1 MNRKFYQQLNLEVPK
16 NLEKN
21 KICEIINV
29 LYDKTKYYL
38 VKLREHYNKK
48 DDYIDDRIQL
58 LAEYMSFDFI
68 FQKYDLDRTL
78 VEKAM
83 CQFDLTII
91 EK

>member
-1 MNRKFYQQLNLEVPK
+1 MNRKFYQQLNFEVPK

>member
-1 MNRKFYQQLNLEVPK
+1 MKRKYYNELNLEFPK

-21 KICEIINV
+21 KICEILNV

-38 VKLREHYNKK
+38 VKLREHFNKK
-48 DDYIDDRIQL
+48 DDYIDDKIQL

-68 FQKYDLDRTL
+68 FQKYDIDRTL
-78 VEKAM
+78 IEKAM

>member
-1 MNRKFYQQLNLEVPK
+1 LNRKFYQQLNLEVPK

-83 CQFDLTII
+83 CHFDLTII

>member
-1 MNRKFYQQLNLEVPK
+1 M
-16 NLEKN
+16 
-21 KICEIINV
+21 
-29 LYDKTKYYL
+29 

-48 DDYIDDRIQL
+48 NDYIDDRIQL

-68 FQKYDLDRTL
+68 FQKYDLDRTM

-83 CQFDLTII
+83 CHFDLTII

>member
-83 CQFDLTII
+83 CHFDLTII